1 MPRFFFLI
9 AATIVSGCGSA
20 AFAASHTTI
29 NADLVLEI
37 DGRKIFPIGFTMPPP
52 PDGTT
57 PEGKN
62 AIEELGAAGATFM
75 RTGAQGG
82 NWDAATIARE
92 QKYLDAAARY
102 GLHCLPYLRELAR
115 VESDTQA
122 AHLRELIRR
131 FKDHP

>member
-1 MPRFFFLI
+1 MPRFFILI
-9 AATIVSGCGSA
+9 AATIVSGCGSV

-37 DGRKIFPIGFTMPPP
+37 DGRKIFPLGFTMPPP

-62 AIEELGAAGATFM
+62 AIEELAAAGATFL

-82 NWDAATIARE
+82 DWDDATIARE
-92 QKYLDAAARY
+92 QQWLDAAAR
-102 GLHCLPYLRELAR
+102 C
-115 VESDTQA
+115 
-122 AHLRELIRR
+122 
-131 FKDHP
+131 